1 MIIRKV
7 LLTAGII
14 AGILLTGCSGNKE
27 LKKSIEPIA
36 DAMCRFIDI
45 QNQLQVA
52 MDGNDSTRID
62 SLSTARIKVQEEM
75 TTLNE
80 QFMAKYGDKKN
91 DEKFLKDYKKV
102 MNKALLDCPHL
113 STEDREMLEKSMDN

>member
-1 MIIRKV
+1 M
-7 LLTAGII
+7 

-36 DAMCRFIDI
+36 DAMCRYIDI
-45 QNQLQVA
+45 QNQLQTA
-52 MDGNDSTRID
+52 MEANDSVRID
-62 SLSTARIKVQEEM
+62 SLSTLRVKVQEEM

-113 STEDREMLEKSMDN
+113 SAEDREMLEKSMEN